1 MSTVQE
7 QLFHQLSPRSIHYFN
22 EAIAAGSIRSAS
34 DRLDIEPSV
43 ISRQIRQLEQCLGM
57 ALMERHGRGVRPTEA
72 GELLSDF
79 HRERQASEQSLLGRL
94 AALDGLQR
102 GQIRLSISEGYNDI
116 LSGGVLSNFSTRHP
130 AVQITLSLASVNE
143 VVRQVFEGQAHM
155 GVAYSPRLM
164 PGIHAVASV
173 RQPVRLL
180 VRPGHPL
187 TCKRQPLSLEDILIW
202 PLALIDH
209 GFGLRQLIDT
219 VEVIEKCSFQ
229 ATLNSNSLA
238 TLKHYVANSD
248 GVTFMAEVAALSEIR
263 HQQLVALPIDHPVFM
278 NAETHV
284 LVRNGRPLS
293 PAALQLLHHILQ
305 TPPFCEGH
313 IDTSG
318 LPDIKSQSA
327 SHI

>member
-1 MSTVQE
+1 MSIVQE
-7 QLFHQLSPRSIHYFN
+7 QLFHQLNPRSIHYFS

-43 ISRQIRQLEQCLGM
+43 ISRQIRQLEQCLGL

-102 GQIRLSISEGYNDI
+102 GQIKLSISEGYNEI
-116 LSGGVLSNFSTRHP
+116 LAGNVMGSFSRRHP
-130 AVQITLSLASVNE
+130 AVQITLLLASVNE

-155 GVAYSPRLM
+155 GVAYSPRLI

-173 RQPVRLL
+173 CQPVRLL
-180 VRPGHPL
+180 VRPDHPL
-187 TCKRQPLSLEDILIW
+187 TRKKQPLSLEDILAW

-219 VEVIEKCSFQ
+219 VEVIEKCNFQ

-248 GVTFMAEVAALSEIR
+248 GVTFMAEVAALGDIS
-263 HQQLVALPIDHPVFM
+263 QQRLVALPIDHPVFM

-284 LVRNGRPLS
+284 LVRSGRPLS
-293 PAALQLLHHILQ
+293 PAAAQLLHHILQ
-305 TPPFCEGH
+305 TPPFSEGR
-313 IDTSG
+313 IDTDG
-318 LPDIKSQSA
+318 LSNIMSRA
-327 SHI
+327 GH

>member
-22 EAIAAGSIRSAS
+22 EAITAGSIRSAS

-79 HRERQASEQSLLGRL
+79 HRERQACEQSLLGRL

-102 GQIRLSISEGYNDI
+102 GQIRMAISEGYNDI
-116 LSGGVLSNFSTRHP
+116 LTGNVLSSFSTCHP
-130 AVQITLSLASVNE
+130 ALQITLHLASVNE
-143 VVRQVFEGQAHM
+143 VVRQVFEGQAHV

-164 PGIHAVASV
+164 PGIEAVASV
-173 RQPVRLL
+173 RQPVCLL
-180 VRPGHPL
+180 VRRDHPL
-187 TCKRQPLSLEDILIW
+187 TRKKAPLSIEEILAW

-219 VEVIEKCSFQ
+219 VEIIEKCHFQ

-238 TLKHYVANSD
+238 TLKQYVASSD
-248 GVTFMAEVAALSEIR
+248 GVTFMAEVAALREIE
-263 HQQLVALPIDHPVFM
+263 QQRLIALPIDHQVFM
-278 NAETHV
+278 TAETHV
-284 LVRNGRPLS
+284 LIRSGRPLS
-293 PAALQLLHHILQ
+293 PAVLQLLHRILK
-305 TPPFCEGH
+305 TPPFCEGR
-313 IDTSG
+313 IDTRG
-318 LPDIKSQSA
+318 LSRVEN
-327 SHI
+327 

>member
-1 MSTVQE
+1 MSIVQE
-7 QLFHQLSPRSIHYFN
+7 QLFSQLSPRSIHYFN

-57 ALMERHGRGVRPTEA
+57 SLMERHGRGVRPTEA

-79 HRERQASEQSLLGRL
+79 HRERQASEQSLLGKL
-94 AALDGLQR
+94 AALDGLER

-116 LSGGVLSNFSTRHP
+116 LAGGVLGSFSTRHP
-130 AVQITLSLASVNE
+130 ALQITLMLASVNG
-143 VVRQVFEGQAHM
+143 VVRQVFEGQAHL

-173 RQPVRLL
+173 RQPVHLL

-187 TCKRQPLSLEDILIW
+187 TRKGRPLSVKEILNW

-219 VEVIEKCSFQ
+219 VEVIEKCNFQ
-229 ATLNSNSLA
+229 ATLISNSLA
-238 TLKHYVANSD
+238 TLKHYVTNSD
-248 GVTFMAEVAALSEIR
+248 GVTFMAEVAAHKEIR
-263 HQQLVALPIDHPVFM
+263 QKQLVALPIDHPVFM

-284 LVRNGRPLS
+284 LARSGRPLS
-293 PAALQLLHHILQ
+293 PGALELLHHILH
-305 TPPFCEGH
+305 TPPFCEGR

-318 LPDIKSQSA
+318 LPESKGQPA
-327 SHI
+327 GHI